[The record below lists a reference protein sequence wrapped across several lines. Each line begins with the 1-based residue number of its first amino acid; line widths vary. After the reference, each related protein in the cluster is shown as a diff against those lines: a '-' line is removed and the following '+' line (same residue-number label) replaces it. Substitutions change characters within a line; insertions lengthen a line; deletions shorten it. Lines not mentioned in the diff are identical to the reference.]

1 MHPWG
6 WLLACLPVLAPAGE
20 VPAVKWHTDLQTAR
34 RQAKKLDRPLFVVFR
49 CEH

>member
-1 MHPWG
+1 MKRWG
-6 WLLACLPVLAPAGE
+6 WLLACLPVLVSAEAA
-20 VPAVKWHTDLQTAR
+20 PAVKWHTDLEAAR